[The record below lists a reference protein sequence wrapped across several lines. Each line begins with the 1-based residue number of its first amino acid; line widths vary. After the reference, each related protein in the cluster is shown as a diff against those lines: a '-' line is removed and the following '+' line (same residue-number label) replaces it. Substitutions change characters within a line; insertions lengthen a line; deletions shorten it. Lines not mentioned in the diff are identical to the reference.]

1 MKAKLRISYRSKHV
15 FEALFYCPVHVRL
28 RTERWRTRVAL
39 RPIWQEVERA
49 RFLALRKI
57 LNETTDLI
65 RRAVENL
72 EGQNHK
78 LT

>member
-1 MKAKLRISYRSKHV
+1 MKAGLRALNRSKHV
-15 FEALFYCPVHVRL
+15 LKALLYCPMHVRFG
-28 RTERWRTRVAL
+28 TERWRTRVAL